1 MPDAD
6 GLKTAP
12 DSQSRRYDPF
22 KERVKPMD
30 PLDELKIVQDVI
42 TKQEELC
49 FKVFSWAIG
58 LITALTIGFFH
69 NSVKINPWVYMICGF
84 TIIVGYF
91 LVARY
96 HWVTFFQAVTRS
108 CDIEE
113 EIKTD
118 NYKRV
123 KINETLKA
131 GNDLNFFINYRFYG
145 PYAILIIIVIV
156 LGISGLGS

>member
-1 MPDAD
+1 MN
-6 GLKTAP
+6 
-12 DSQSRRYDPF
+12 
-22 KERVKPMD
+22 
-30 PLDELKIVQDVI
+30 PLDELKIIQDII

-58 LITALTIGFFH
+58 LVTALTIGFFH
-69 NSVKINPWVYMICGF
+69 KSVEINPCVYMTCGF

-96 HWVTFFQAVTRS
+96 HWVTFSQAVTRS
-108 CDIEE
+108 CGIEE
-113 EIKTD
+113 EIKND

-131 GNDLNFFINYRFYG
+131 GNDLNFFIHYRFYG
-145 PYAILIIIVIV
+145 PYAILIIIV
-156 LGISGLGS
+156 LLSGISALVS